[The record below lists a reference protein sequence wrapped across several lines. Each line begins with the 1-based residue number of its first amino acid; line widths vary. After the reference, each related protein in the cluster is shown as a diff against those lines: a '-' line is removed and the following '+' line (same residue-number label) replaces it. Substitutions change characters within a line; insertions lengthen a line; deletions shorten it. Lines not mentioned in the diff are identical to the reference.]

1 VGLQKIRGR
10 LKDESM
16 DQRVTADCVA
26 NARALAPALAA
37 AAPRIEAGRELPSDI
52 VDALHEAR
60 LFRMLVPRSY
70 GGDEVS
76 PVAFM
81 AAIEE
86 LAKADA
92 STAWCV
98 AQTSVCSTISSSLSP
113 NVAAEIFK
121 NDPRGMLAWGP
132 STSKNAKAIAEPG
145 GFRVTGEWPFAS
157 GSRHATWLAAHSF
170 VCEADGSLRRDSAG
184 EPVQKTFVVPRRCA
198 VVKDVWHVI
207 GLKGTG
213 SDTYTL
219 TDVFVPEDCAIAHHA
234 LDRAERREHGP
245 LYSFTIYQL
254 FGSSFPAIALGIA
267 RALLDAFIALAQSKT
282 PAASKTLLR
291 DNPVVQSQVGVAES
305 QLAAARTFFFAAWD
319 EIWRAAQDDAVTL
332 SQRVRLRMASI
343 HASQQARQVAET
355 AYLAAGATA
364 IFENNPFERR
374 FRDMHAVSQQAQAQF
389 AIFEVIGR
397 HFLGLPLQS
406 SRFF

>member
-1 VGLQKIRGR
+1 
-10 LKDESM
+10 M
-16 DQRVTADCVA
+16 DQRMPADCVER
-26 NARALAPALAA
+26 ARALAPRLAA
-37 AAPRIEAGRELPSDI
+37 AAARIEAGRELPPDI

-60 LFRMLVPRSY
+60 LFHMLVPRSL
-70 GGDEVS
+70 GGDEAS

-98 AQTSVCSTISSSLSP
+98 AQTSVCSTVSSSLEP
-113 NVAAEIFK
+113 HIAAEIFK
-121 NDPRGMLAWGP
+121 NDPRGVLAWGP
-132 STSKNAKAIAEPG
+132 STSKTAKAVAERG
-145 GFRVTGEWPFAS
+145 GYRVSGEWPFAS

-170 VCEADGSLRRDSAG
+170 VSESDGTPRRDGNG
-184 EPVQKTFVVPRRCA
+184 EPVQKTFVVPRRA
-198 VVKDVWHVI
+198 ATIKDVWHVI

-234 LDRAERREHGP
+234 LDPAERHEHGP

-267 RALLDAFIALAQSKT
+267 RAMLDSFIELAQTKT
-282 PAASKTLLR
+282 PVGGKSLLR
-291 DNPVVQSQVGVAES
+291 DNPVIQSQVGVAEA
-305 QLAAARTFFFAAWD
+305 QIAAARAFYFTAWD
-319 EIWRAAQDDAVTL
+319 EIWRAAQDNAVTL
-332 SQRVRLRMASI
+332 PQRVRLRMASI
-343 HASQQARQVAET
+343 HLSQQARQVAET

-397 HFLGLPLQS
+397 HFLGLPLQT
-406 SRFF
+406 SRVF

>member
-1 VGLQKIRGR
+1 
-10 LKDESM
+10 M
-16 DQRVTADCVA
+16 DQRMTTDCVA
-26 NARALAPALAA
+26 RAQALAPRLAA
-37 AAPRIEAGRELPSDI
+37 AAPRIEAGRELPPDI
-52 VDALHEAR
+52 VEALHEAR
-60 LFRMLVPRSY
+60 LFRMLVPRSL

-81 AAIEE
+81 QAIEE

-98 AQTSVCSTISSSLSP
+98 AQTSVCSTISSALKP
-113 NVAAEIFK
+113 DIAAAIFK
-121 NDPRGMLAWGP
+121 NDPRGVLAWGP
-132 STSKNAKAIAEPG
+132 STSKNAKAVAEPG
-145 GFRVTGEWPFAS
+145 GYRISGEWPFAS

-170 VCEADGSLRRDSAG
+170 VSEPDGSLRRDANG
-184 EPVQKTFVVPRRCA
+184 EPVQKTFVVPRRA
-198 VVKDVWHVI
+198 ASIKDVWHVI

-213 SDTYTL
+213 SDTYAL

-234 LDRAERREHGP
+234 LDPTERRERGP

-267 RALLDAFIALAQSKT
+267 RAMLDAFIALAQTKT
-282 PAASKTLLR
+282 PVAGKTVLR
-291 DNPVVQSQVGVAES
+291 DNPVIQSQVGVAES
-305 QLAAARTFFFAAWD
+305 QFAAARTFFYAAWD
-319 EIWRAAQDDAVTL
+319 ENWRAAQDNAVTL

-364 IFENNPFERR
+364 IFESNPFERR

-389 AIFEVIGR
+389 VIFEVIGR

-406 SRFF
+406 SRVI

>member
-1 VGLQKIRGR
+1 
-10 LKDESM
+10 M
-16 DQRVTADCVA
+16 DQRVAVDCVA
-26 NARALAPALAA
+26 NARALAAALAA
-37 AAPRIEAGRELPSDI
+37 AGARIEDGRELPADV
-52 VDALHEAR
+52 VDALHQAR

-76 PVAFM
+76 PIAFM
-81 AAIEE
+81 AAVEE

-98 AQTSVCSTISSSLSP
+98 AQTSVCSTISASLPP
-113 NVAAEIFK
+113 NIAAEIFK
-121 NDPRGMLAWGP
+121 NDPRGVLAWGP
-132 STSKNAKAIAEPG
+132 STSKNAKAIADGG

-157 GSRHATWLAAHSF
+157 GSRHATWFAAHSF
-170 VCEADGSLRRDSAG
+170 VYESDGSLLHDAAG
-184 EPVQKTFVVPRRCA
+184 QAVQKTFVVPRRCA
-198 VVKDVWHVI
+198 AIKDVWHVI

-219 TDVFVPEDCAIAHHA
+219 TDVFVPADCAIAHHA
-234 LDRAERREHGP
+234 LDPAERREHGP
-245 LYSFTIYQL
+245 LYSFNIYQL
-254 FGSSFPAIALGIA
+254 FGSAFPAIALGIA
-267 RALLDAFIALAQSKT
+267 RAMLDAFIALAQTKT
-282 PAASKTLLR
+282 PAVGKTVLR
-291 DNPVVQSQVGVAES
+291 DNPVIQSQVGVAES

-319 EIWRAAQDDAVTL
+319 EIWRAAQDDAVTIG
-332 SQRVRLRMASI
+332 QRVRLRMASI

-364 IFENNPFERR
+364 VFESNPFERR

-397 HFLGLPLQS
+397 HFLGLPLES